1 MRRVS
6 LSLLGVFCVIAMRPL
21 IARAQAN
28 SYKQTNLVSDT
39 AGMAPNVDPNLVNP
53 WGIAFFP
60 NQPFWISDNAS
71 PIGVTTLYDQTGKL
85 QGTFTIPPPHGSSN
99 PATPTGIVANLSGQ
113 GFLVNGQPS
122 SFIFDTEDGT
132 ISGWNGAPTA
142 TLVVDNSKVPSAA
155 TGAVYKGLALITNKI
170 GAFLLAANFRS
181 GKVEVYDSNFNTAHL
196 SGDFT
201 DPNPPAI
208 PTGAMSPGWA
218 PFGIHVINGQVVVT
232 YALQDQPQHDP
243 IHMAGAGVVDLFD
256 VNGNLVRRIATGGNL
271 NAPWG
276 TVMAP
281 AGFGAFGGK
290 LLVGNFGDGTINA
303 FDFTAGTFV
312 DQMKDATGAVI
323 TNASLWD
330 MVFGGGGPSGD
341 PNTMYI
347 TAGLANEMHGLF
359 SALTANATPTP
370 PGADFSVN
378 VTPATQTIAAGQT
391 VSFMVTIG
399 GLSGFNSTVTLSCS
413 GQPLGSN
420 CNFSPTMVTPQ
431 SGSTATSTMTIG
443 TSSAPYHMAALT
455 NITGDHTFA
464 MLLTLPALGFLAVVL
479 AAALKVAWLP
489 NGRRWN
495 LAGGIALLLIAGF
508 MAFAMGCGGGGS
520 NNTMNGTQR
529 GTATIVVTGASGSIT
544 HSANVTLT
552 VQ

>member
-6 LSLLGVFCVIAMRPL
+6 LFVLGVFCAIAARPL
-21 IARAQAN
+21 VTRAQAN

-71 PIGVTTLYDQTGKL
+71 ATGVTTLYDQTGKL

-99 PATPTGIVANLSGQ
+99 PATPTGIVANSST
-113 GFLVNGQPS
+113 GFPVGGQPS
-122 SFIFDTEDGT
+122 AFIFDTEDGT
-132 ISGWNGAPTA
+132 ISGWNGAPAA
-142 TLVVDNSKVPSAA
+142 TLVVDNSNIPSAA
-155 TGAVYKGLALITNKI
+155 MGAVYKGLALITNNT
-170 GAFLLAANFRS
+170 GSFLLATNFRS

-208 PTGAMSPGWA
+208 PAGAMSSGWA
-218 PFGIHVINGQVVVT
+218 PFGIKVINGQVVVT

-243 IHMAGAGVVDLFD
+243 IHMAGAGFVDLFD

-276 TVMAP
+276 AVIPP
-281 AGFGAFGGK
+281 AGFGAFAGK

-303 FDFTAGTFV
+303 FDFSAGTFL
-312 DQMKDATGAVI
+312 DQMKDANGAVI

-330 MVFGGGGPSGD
+330 MVFGGGGAAGD

-359 SALTANATPTP
+359 SAITANATSTTP
-370 PGADFSVN
+370 PGADFSIS
-378 VTPATQTIAAGQT
+378 VTPATQTIAAGQM
-391 VSFMVTIG
+391 VSFKVTLG
-399 GLSGFNSTVTLSCS
+399 GLGGFNSSVNLSCS
-413 GQPLGSN
+413 GQPLGSS
-420 CNFSPTMVTPQ
+420 CSFSPTMVTPQ
-431 SGSTATSTMTIG
+431 SGGTATSTMTIG
-443 TSSAPYHMAALT
+443 TSSAPYHVAGLT
-455 NITGDHTFA
+455 NITGGGRFG
-464 MLLTLPALGFLAVVL
+464 MLLTVALGLLAL
-479 AAALKVAWLP
+479 GLAALKVAGLQ

-508 MAFAMGCGGGGS
+508 IAFATGCGGGGS
-520 NNTMNGTQR
+520 NGAMNGTQR
-529 GTATIVVTGASGSIT
+529 GTTTVVVTGTSGSLT
-544 HSANVTLT
+544 HSASVTVT